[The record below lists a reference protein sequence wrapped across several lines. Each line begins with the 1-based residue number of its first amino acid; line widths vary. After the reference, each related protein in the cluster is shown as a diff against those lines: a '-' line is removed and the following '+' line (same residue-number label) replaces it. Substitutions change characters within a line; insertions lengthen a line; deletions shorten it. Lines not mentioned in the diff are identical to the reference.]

1 MIPSVKLGKSVK
13 VTNAARWAP
22 VWKVSGYVV
31 EGKKR
36 LAPITVSASGQEER
50 LDTIGGVP
58 MRRFDVAPYLD
69 GTNPLSRK
77 VPVRGTWRVK
87 AAAEGANSIG
97 VVLSRRLGRRVEM
110 RISTVYPLSTG
121 STPYA
126 GSTPELP
133 RWRWS
138 IVPGAALAITQAPE
152 EGEADTYGAALWRA
166 WTRAVEILAADG
178 GARASQ
184 RIPAAGLPTDEEVWL
199 PARVDRLRSA
209 EVEAPK
215 ARTMTPKKPPQG
227 ALFGG

>member
-1 MIPSVKLGKSVK
+1 MIPAVKLGKAVK
-13 VTNAARWAP
+13 VTNAGRWAP
-22 VWKVSGYVV
+22 VWKVAGYVV

-58 MRRFDVAPYLD
+58 VRRYDVAPYLD

-77 VPVRGTWRVK
+77 VPVRGTWKVK
-87 AAAEGANSIG
+87 ATAQGNNAVA
-97 VVLSRRLGRRVEM
+97 VVLSRRLGRRVELQL
-110 RISTVYPLSTG
+110 SASYPLSTG
-121 STPYA
+121 GNPYA
-126 GSTPELP
+126 GSVPELP
-133 RWRWS
+133 RWRWA
-138 IVPGAALAITQAPE
+138 IVPGSALAITQAPE

-184 RIPAAGLPTDEEVWL
+184 RIPAAGLPADEEVWL
-199 PARVDRLRSA
+199 PARVDRLRLA
-209 EVEAPK
+209 EPDAPRARSIPAKK
-215 ARTMTPKKPPQG
+215 APQG